1 MTFKYCWSSC
11 DCVCHRYMLLT
22 VEVKLFE
29 TVKYAFREITL
40 VARSG
45 QQSMTL
51 DVLKKIKTVGQKH
64 DFTL

>member
-1 MTFKYCWSSC
+1 
-11 DCVCHRYMLLT
+11 MLLT